1 MPISKVMSEILTFF
15 KVLKGLICLKTRIT
29 WVIFIAQKSYS
40 TLQKALDIGNLS
52 LESIQNQNPILK
64 TIKMKL
70 KLIGWEEKSNFH
82 SIFLYYLI
90 INRFLAH
97 KL

>member
-40 TLQKALDIGNLS
+40 TLQKAFDIGYKS
-52 LESIQNQNPILK
+52 LEKHQNQNPTLK
-64 TIKMKL
+64 VIKM
-70 KLIGWEEKSNFH
+70 
-82 SIFLYYLI
+82 
-90 INRFLAH
+90 
-97 KL
+97 